1 MLEKIIDGMI
11 ETQIRNHVLK
21 QEDANIYRYGYM
33 LVYEMILNI
42 VIAFMI
48 GLLLKSLGIVISFLL
63 FFIPLRS
70 FCGGWHIDKIWKCT
84 VISNVF
90 LILAVILEKHLVVQI
105 NIYLL
110 MLIFFAAVIMILPMA
125 PVETKN
131 KKISREEKVIY
142 RKKICVIIALHTI
155 IIIVLSFFNLRHYIF
170 TEVFAYVTQMLFLIF
185 EKINI
190 CALKIKI
197 KNH

>member
-48 GLLLKSLGIVISFLL
+48 GLLLKSLGIVI
-63 FFIPLRS
+63 
-70 FCGGWHIDKIWKCT
+70 CGGWHADKIWKCT

>member
-63 FFIPLRS
+63 FFIS
-70 FCGGWHIDKIWKCT
+70 
-84 VISNVF
+84 
-90 LILAVILEKHLVVQI
+90 
-105 NIYLL
+105 
-110 MLIFFAAVIMILPMA
+110 
-125 PVETKN
+125 
-131 KKISREEKVIY
+131 
-142 RKKICVIIALHTI
+142 
-155 IIIVLSFFNLRHYIF
+155 
-170 TEVFAYVTQMLFLIF
+170 LFLIIPLHF
-185 EKINI
+185 YNFFNWRLRFRPIILINI
-190 CALKIKI
+190 
-197 KNH
+197 